1 MKREAVVFY
10 LKELRDLE
18 IAKYKLNDKMKNEK
32 YNYYTYNSNNGKAYL
47 QEVPQFNSIVGL
59 AKLIFEIA
67 MFIIAAISLV
77 MLVKIMWQSKGWGIF
92 DEFGKLMKYTFV
104 LCLSAG
110 VGGAA
115 FAHGWCGYFG
125 EKKRYHRIILEN
137 KKEEER
143 VRENQNK
150 LANYKQQYDENMS
163 VYKEGLKKV
172 EQLLT
177 DYYSLNIIPKQYRN
191 IQSIMYIYDYMQS
204 SQEDLRDA
212 LFSNQINEGINK
224 IVEKLDTII
233 NNQGEMIMANRR
245 IESKQQSIINQNNQ
259 MLNSFQNIEANT
271 EESAYYSKLS
281 AYYNAANAYYS
292 YAKYLED

>member
-125 EKKRYHRIILEN
+125 EKKRYYRIILEN

-163 VYKEGLKKV
+163 VYKEDLKKV

-177 DYYSLNIIPKQYRN
+177 DYYSLNIIAYPPTNCNCPRPSKMPPCSTFGAVRGHKFF
-191 IQSIMYIYDYMQS
+191 MKF
-204 SQEDLRDA
+204 LRYA
-212 LFSNQINEGINK
+212 RMGS
-224 IVEKLDTII
+224 
-233 NNQGEMIMANRR
+233 MAAARA
-245 IESKQQSIINQNNQ
+245 
-259 MLNSFQNIEANT
+259 SF
-271 EESAYYSKLS
+271 
-281 AYYNAANAYYS
+281 
-292 YAKYLED
+292 

>member
-18 IAKYKLNDKMKNEK
+18 IAQYKLNDKMKNEK

-47 QEVPQFNSIVGL
+47 QEVPQFNPIVGL

-67 MFIIAAISLV
+67 MFIMAAISLV
-77 MLVKIMWQSKGWGIF
+77 MLMKIMWQSKGWGIL
-92 DEFGKLMKYTFV
+92 DEFGKLMKYAFV
-104 LCLSAG
+104 LSLSAVIGG
-110 VGGAA
+110 VA

-259 MLNSFQNIEANT
+259 MLNSLQNIETNT
-271 EESAYYSKLS
+271 EECAYYSKLS
-281 AYYNAANAYYS
+281 SYYNAANAYYN

>member
-1 MKREAVVFY
+1 
-10 LKELRDLE
+10 
-18 IAKYKLNDKMKNEK
+18 
-32 YNYYTYNSNNGKAYL
+32 
-47 QEVPQFNSIVGL
+47 
-59 AKLIFEIA
+59 
-67 MFIIAAISLV
+67 
-77 MLVKIMWQSKGWGIF
+77 
-92 DEFGKLMKYTFV
+92 
-104 LCLSAG
+104 
-110 VGGAA
+110 
-115 FAHGWCGYFG
+115 
-125 EKKRYHRIILEN
+125 
-137 KKEEER
+137 
-143 VRENQNK
+143 
-150 LANYKQQYDENMS
+150 
-163 VYKEGLKKV
+163 
-172 EQLLT
+172 
-177 DYYSLNIIPKQYRN
+177 
-191 IQSIMYIYDYMQS
+191 MQS